1 MTMADHKAAEKAP
14 RMPPL
19 RWEEL
24 CTLFTMWAGTK
35 SLHLLGLNAIRRHI
49 LSLAETKHRYTSTY
63 FANLVWCVL
72 DDAVRWLNQ
81 VVPYNDLVSTDDI
94 MCLQFPTTR
103 LHRAA
108 EMLSMQSKYTMATFP
123 REWQTYAER
132 RAGHSHYS
140 ATASFG
146 SGASTAGLLNSS
158 LSAITG
164 NSRGAGSIQSEGNKS
179 KETPGNKNKQH
190 REKHPDRYNK
200 KAVNSAVQEDIKE
213 TLTGMRNVPFVKI
226 LDANNNNYFQLKA
239 SSRYSQGIY
248 LAFATGLFTYENCR
262 PAYLLGQ
269 ETPQAWAK

>member
-1 MTMADHKAAEKAP
+1 MADHKAAEKAP

-108 EMLSMQSKYTMATFP
+108 EMLSM
-123 REWQTYAER
+123 
-132 RAGHSHYS
+132 
-140 ATASFG
+140 
-146 SGASTAGLLNSS
+146 
-158 LSAITG
+158 
-164 NSRGAGSIQSEGNKS
+164 
-179 KETPGNKNKQH
+179 
-190 REKHPDRYNK
+190 
-200 KAVNSAVQEDIKE
+200 
-213 TLTGMRNVPFVKI
+213 
-226 LDANNNNYFQLKA
+226 
-239 SSRYSQGIY
+239 
-248 LAFATGLFTYENCR
+248 
-262 PAYLLGQ
+262 
-269 ETPQAWAK
+269 

>member
-1 MTMADHKAAEKAP
+1 
-14 RMPPL
+14 
-19 RWEEL
+19 
-24 CTLFTMWAGTK
+24 
-35 SLHLLGLNAIRRHI
+35 
-49 LSLAETKHRYTSTY
+49 
-63 FANLVWCVL
+63 
-72 DDAVRWLNQ
+72 
-81 VVPYNDLVSTDDI
+81 
-94 MCLQFPTTR
+94 
-103 LHRAA
+103 
-108 EMLSMQSKYTMATFP
+108 MATFP

-132 RAGHSHYS
+132 RAGHSHYP
-140 ATASFG
+140 ATVSFG
-146 SGASTAGLLNSS
+146 SSTSMDGLLSS
-158 LSAITG
+158 GLSTITG
-164 NSRGAGSIQSEGNKS
+164 NSRGTDSIQSEGNKS
-179 KETPGNKNKQH
+179 KDTPGNKNKQH